1 MMAGENLGLHKNEE
15 YWEWLKKM
23 MSRLGQSH
31 LDPEFIEFWEDNYA
45 PGICVHSDYII
56 TADN

>member
-31 LDPEFIEFWEDNYA
+31 LDPEAQGEGGHLQAREGALAKN
-45 PGICVHSDYII
+45 
-56 TADN
+56 